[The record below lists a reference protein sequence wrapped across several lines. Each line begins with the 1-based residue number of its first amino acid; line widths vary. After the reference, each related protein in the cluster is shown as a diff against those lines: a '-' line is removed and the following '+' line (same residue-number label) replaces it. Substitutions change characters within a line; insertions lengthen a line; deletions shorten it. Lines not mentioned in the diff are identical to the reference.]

1 MTINMNSTQSTTLR
15 YYIPD
20 KLSSTSLGSEV
31 ATSGCTKLPAVGLS
45 STMTLL
51 IGVVTLA
58 VEVARDEGGGGLG
71 ALVTSGVAVEVVEV
85 RFSPVAG
92 SGFSASP
99 LPNL

>member
-1 MTINMNSTQSTTLR
+1 MTINMNSTQSTTVC

-20 KLSSTSLGSEV
+20 KLSSMSSGSEV
-31 ATSGCTKLPAVGLS
+31 ATSDCTKLPAVGLS

-51 IGVVTLA
+51 IGAVTLA
-58 VEVARDEGGGGLG
+58 EEVAWDKGGGGLG
-71 ALVTSGVAVEVVEV
+71 ELVTTGVAVEVVEV